1 MLKVLCNSLS
11 AESGPHFELLK
22 EAGFTCDVVS
32 RDIDLWVEDQLVSAL
47 QGYHAAIAG
56 NEPYTASVLQ
66 RCPELRVISR
76 TGVGF
81 DAIDLDEC
89 DRRQVVVATTPGVNH
104 HAVAEH
110 TIALLMGV
118 ARGFPA
124 LDTAVRNCQWKRSA
138 PPRVMGSTLGLVG
151 LGRVGQ
157 ATAIRALG
165 LGMHVIAA
173 DEQAPADFLK
183 EHPVKLVSIDQL
195 LAESDY
201 ISLHAPTT
209 QATRHMINSQS
220 IARMKPTA
228 VLINTARG
236 QLVNE
241 GDLCEALASGRLRAA
256 GLDVFEVEPLPASS
270 PLLKLDNVLLSGHIA
285 GLDAESHRDAFAM
298 AADTIT
304 QLHAG
309 RWPAERIQNLRNVS
323 NWTWERAVS

>member
-22 EAGFTCDVVS
+22 QAGFACDVVS
-32 RDIDLWVEDQLVSAL
+32 RDVNLWDEDQLVSAL
-47 QGYHAAIAG
+47 DGYHAAIAG

-66 RCPELRVISR
+66 RCPELRVICR

-81 DAIDLDEC
+81 DAIDLIEC

-124 LDTAVRNCQWKRSA
+124 LDAAVRNCQWKRSA

-157 ATAIRALG
+157 ATAVRALG
-165 LGMHVIAA
+165 LGMRVIAA
-173 DEQAPADFLK
+173 DEYPPASFLK
-183 EHPVKLVSIDQL
+183 EHPVNLVPIDHL
-195 LAESDY
+195 LKESDY

-209 QATRHMINSQS
+209 ATTRNMINSQS
-220 IARMKPTA
+220 IELMKPTA

-241 GDLCEALASGRLRAA
+241 ADLCAALASGRLRGA
-256 GLDVFEVEPLPASS
+256 GLDVFEIEPLPASS

-285 GLDAESHRDAFAM
+285 GLDAESHRDTFTM
-298 AADTIT
+298 AADTIIS
-304 QLHAG
+304 LHTG
-309 RWPAERIQNLRNVS
+309 HWPADRIQNLQNTS
-323 NWTWERAVS
+323 NWNWARSSS